1 MVNNK
6 QLNYLIIFFIG
17 MWISI
22 GSDPYDYLIIFE
34 NQNYKKINLFK
45 FNLEIII
52 NFVRS
57 IIPYT
62 VLLFSLY
69 IVIKYNI
76 FKDQKNL
83 SIFYFLFKS
92 YN

>member
-6 QLNYLIIFFIG
+6 QLNYLIIFFFIG

-62 VLLFSLY
+62 VLLFF
-69 IVIKYNI
+69 VIHSN
-76 FKDQKNL
+76 
-83 SIFYFLFKS
+83 
-92 YN
+92 